1 MKLTLIYTFI
11 FVLLLIAEL
20 VYFRVAK
27 RFRIVD
33 KPNARSSHTKVVL
46 RGGGIVFVFGA
57 WLWSMF
63 FHFPYPWFLIG
74 FTLIAVVSFID
85 DIWGLPAWI
94 RLIAQFVAM
103 ALVFYQLGILY
114 MELWWVVALMLIVYV
129 GASNVINFMDGINGM
144 LGVYALVALV
154 PLSLITPGLADN
166 GIGLDRLAE
175 QKLVISTILAD
186 IVYCIFNFRE
196 KGKAKCFAGDVGSV
210 GIAFILLFLIGNVV
224 LKTADPTY
232 LIFLVVFG
240 VDGCLT
246 IIHRMMLHE
255 DLSEAHR
262 KHAYQ
267 LMANELKMS
276 HVVVTT
282 IYAAVQLGIS
292 LAYLYIIP
300 NTVLAHWIY
309 LVCVVCVLSVA
320 YVLFMKKNYH
330 LHEEY
335 LKSINA

>member
-1 MKLTLIYTFI
+1 MNTTIIYILI

-57 WLWSMF
+57 WLWSVF

-74 FTLIAVVSFID
+74 FTLIAAVSFID

-144 LGVYALVALV
+144 LGVYSLVVLI
-154 PLSLITPGLADN
+154 PLSLITSGLADN
-166 GIGLDRLAE
+166 GIGLNRLAE
-175 QKLVISTILAD
+175 QNLVVSSILAD

-210 GIAFILLFLIGNVV
+210 GIAFILLFLIGNIV
-224 LKTADPTY
+224 LKTSDPTY

-246 IIHRMMLHE
+246 IIHRIMLRE

-276 HVVVTT
+276 HVVVSSL
-282 IYAAVQLGIS
+282 YAGVQLVVS
-292 LAYLYIIP
+292 LVFLYIIP
-300 NTVLAHWIY
+300 DTLVAHWIY
-309 LVCVVCVLSVA
+309 LVSVVGVLSVA
-320 YVLFMKKNYH
+320 YVVFMRKNYH

-335 LKSINA
+335 LRSLR

>member
-1 MKLTLIYTFI
+1 MNTTIIYILI

-57 WLWSMF
+57 WLWSVF

-74 FTLIAVVSFID
+74 FTLIAAVSFID

-144 LGVYALVALV
+144 LGVYSLVVLI
-154 PLSLITPGLADN
+154 PLSLITSGLADN
-166 GIGLDRLAE
+166 GIGLNRLAE
-175 QKLVISTILAD
+175 QNLVVSSILAD

-210 GIAFILLFLIGNVV
+210 GIAFILLFLIGNIV
-224 LKTADPTY
+224 LKTSDPTY

-246 IIHRMMLHE
+246 IIHRIMLRE

-276 HVVVTT
+276 HVVVSSL
-282 IYAAVQLGIS
+282 YAGVQLVIS
-292 LAYLYIIP
+292 LVFLYIIP
-300 NTVLAHWIY
+300 DTLVAHWIY
-309 LVCVVCVLSVA
+309 LVSVVGVLSVA
-320 YVLFMKKNYH
+320 YVVFMRRNYH

-335 LKSINA
+335 LRSLR

>member
-1 MKLTLIYTFI
+1 MNTTIIYILI

-74 FTLIAVVSFID
+74 FTLIAVVSFVD

-144 LGVYALVALV
+144 LGVYSLVVLI
-154 PLSLITPGLADN
+154 PLSLITSGLADN
-166 GIGLDRLAE
+166 GIGLNRLAE
-175 QKLVISTILAD
+175 QNLVVSSILAD

-210 GIAFILLFLIGNVV
+210 GIAFILLFLIGNIV
-224 LKTADPTY
+224 LKTSDPTY

-246 IIHRMMLHE
+246 IIHRIMLRE

-276 HVVVTT
+276 HVVVSSL
-282 IYAAVQLGIS
+282 YAGVQLVIS
-292 LAYLYIIP
+292 LVFLYIIP
-300 NTVLAHWIY
+300 DTLVAHWIY
-309 LVCVVCVLSVA
+309 LVSVVGVLSVA
-320 YVLFMKKNYH
+320 YVVFMRRNYH

-335 LKSINA
+335 LRSLR

>member
-1 MKLTLIYTFI
+1 MNTTIIYILI

-57 WLWSMF
+57 WLWSVF

-74 FTLIAVVSFID
+74 FTLIAAVSFID

-144 LGVYALVALV
+144 LGVYSLVVLI
-154 PLSLITPGLADN
+154 PLSLITSGLADN
-166 GIGLDRLAE
+166 GIGLNRLAE
-175 QKLVISTILAD
+175 QNLVVSSILAD

-210 GIAFILLFLIGNVV
+210 GIAFILLFLIGNIV
-224 LKTADPTY
+224 LKTSDPTY

-246 IIHRMMLHE
+246 IIHRIMLRE

-276 HVVVTT
+276 HVVVSSL
-282 IYAAVQLGIS
+282 YAGVQLVIS
-292 LAYLYIIP
+292 LVFLYIIP
-300 NTVLAHWIY
+300 DTLVAHWIY
-309 LVCVVCVLSVA
+309 LVSVVCVLSVA
-320 YVLFMKKNYH
+320 YVVFMRKNYH

-335 LKSINA
+335 LRSLR

>member
-1 MKLTLIYTFI
+1 MNTTIIYILI

-57 WLWSMF
+57 WLWSVF

-74 FTLIAVVSFID
+74 FTLIAAVSFID

-144 LGVYALVALV
+144 LGVYSLVVLI
-154 PLSLITPGLADN
+154 PLSLITSGLADN
-166 GIGLDRLAE
+166 GIGLNRLAE
-175 QKLVISTILAD
+175 QNLVVSSILAD

-210 GIAFILLFLIGNVV
+210 GIAFILLFLIGNIV
-224 LKTADPTY
+224 LKTSDPTY

-246 IIHRMMLHE
+246 IIHRIMLRE

-276 HVVVTT
+276 HVVVSSL
-282 IYAAVQLGIS
+282 YAGVQLVIS
-292 LAYLYIIP
+292 LVFLYIIP
-300 NTVLAHWIY
+300 DTLVAHWIY
-309 LVCVVCVLSVA
+309 LVSVVGVLSVA
-320 YVLFMKKNYH
+320 YVVFMRKNYH

-335 LKSINA
+335 LRSLR

>member
-1 MKLTLIYTFI
+1 MNTTIIYILI

-74 FTLIAVVSFID
+74 FTLIAAVSFID

-114 MELWWVVALMLIVYV
+114 MELWWVVALMLIIYV

-144 LGVYALVALV
+144 LGVYSLVVLI
-154 PLSLITPGLADN
+154 PLSLITSGLADN
-166 GIGLDRLAE
+166 GIGLNRLAE
-175 QKLVISTILAD
+175 QNLVVSSILAD

-210 GIAFILLFLIGNVV
+210 GIAFILLFLIGNIV
-224 LKTADPTY
+224 LKTSDPTY

-246 IIHRMMLHE
+246 IIHRIMLRE
-255 DLSEAHR
+255 DLSEAHC

-276 HVVVTT
+276 HVVVSSL
-282 IYAAVQLGIS
+282 YAGVQLVIS
-292 LAYLYIIP
+292 LVFLYIIP
-300 NTVLAHWIY
+300 DTLFAHWMY
-309 LVCVVCVLSVA
+309 LVCVVGVLSVA
-320 YVLFMKKNYH
+320 YVVFMRRNYH

-335 LKSINA
+335 LRSLR

>member
-1 MKLTLIYTFI
+1 MNTTIIYILI

-74 FTLIAVVSFID
+74 FTLIAAVSFID

-114 MELWWVVALMLIVYV
+114 MELWWVVALMLIIYV

-144 LGVYALVALV
+144 LGVYSLVVLI
-154 PLSLITPGLADN
+154 PLSLITSGLADN
-166 GIGLDRLAE
+166 GIGLNRLAE
-175 QKLVISTILAD
+175 QNLVVSSILAD

-224 LKTADPTY
+224 LKTSDPTY

-240 VDGCLT
+240 VDGCMT
-246 IIHRMMLHE
+246 IIHRIMLRE

-276 HVVVTT
+276 HVVVSSL
-282 IYAAVQLGIS
+282 YAGVQLVIS
-292 LAYLYIIP
+292 LVFLYIIP
-300 NTVLAHWIY
+300 DTLVAHWIY

-320 YVLFMKKNYH
+320 YVVFMRRNYH

-335 LKSINA
+335 LRSLR

>member
-1 MKLTLIYTFI
+1 MNTTIIYILI

-57 WLWSMF
+57 WLWSVF

-74 FTLIAVVSFID
+74 FTLIAAVSFID

-114 MELWWVVALMLIVYV
+114 MELWWVVALMLIIYV

-144 LGVYALVALV
+144 LGVYSLVVLI
-154 PLSLITPGLADN
+154 PLSLITSGLADN
-166 GIGLDRLAE
+166 GIGLNRLAE
-175 QKLVISTILAD
+175 QNLVVSSILAD

-210 GIAFILLFLIGNVV
+210 GIAFILLFLIGNIV
-224 LKTADPTY
+224 LKTSDPTY

-246 IIHRMMLHE
+246 IIHRIMLRE

-276 HVVVTT
+276 HVVVSSL
-282 IYAAVQLGIS
+282 YAGVQLVVS
-292 LAYLYIIP
+292 LVFLYIIP
-300 NTVLAHWIY
+300 DTLAAHWIY
-309 LVCVVCVLSVA
+309 LVCVVGALSVA
-320 YVLFMKKNYH
+320 YVVFMRRNYH

-335 LKSINA
+335 LRSLR